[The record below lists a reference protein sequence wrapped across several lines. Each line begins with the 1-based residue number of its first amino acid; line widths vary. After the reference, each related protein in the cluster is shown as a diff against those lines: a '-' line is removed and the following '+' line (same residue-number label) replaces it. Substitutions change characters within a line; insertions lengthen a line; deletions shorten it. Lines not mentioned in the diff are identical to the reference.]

1 MNPVDTAFC
10 LQALN
15 ARIILLYIATKLKAA
30 FTERDN
36 LAIFEALLTILN
48 RLKDNG
54 ECELARGQRQ
64 KRMVIVD

>member
-36 LAIFEALLTILN
+36 LAIF
-48 RLKDNG
+48 
-54 ECELARGQRQ
+54 
-64 KRMVIVD
+64 